1 MFQSFT
7 GSSRR
12 PRQVNLSGRNNN
24 PFAAT
29 SRSTQ
34 PTVPQYAQNA
44 VVHAQQERLA
54 RQQDRERLQAAKDLQ
69 RVWRGYA
76 SRSELRS
83 RYRRIWD
90 EQEDIVEPGSS
101 KSISIGTSSEG
112 YRTEEEAL
120 AQLRLLVQFASP
132 LSENDIIRVQ
142 RFGSRFCNFLL
153 SSSTVVS
160 TNRLWTYPL
169 LRLAT
174 ISAAMLRRALT
185 ISSLPAA
192 TFNSLLSLLT
202 TVALLIP
209 QQLALYANVYYSTI
223 GGLLKSSTSH
233 EYDHRLAMEAVIS
246 LLIPQTAN
254 SVAAYEGFVSELLT
268 VPDLQDSLGD
278 LDNMA
283 IRLDLKLLS
292 TALRNMLSAGTP
304 TKHLGRRP
312 REEILWLLS
321 YCIHIFRVHN
331 PGSFQT
337 TVPDAGYI
345 NIVANLLAYLAEDIR
360 SRLDIPEGSSS
371 RSLPTFVRSEIL
383 TLVDQQSIT
392 SLLTRSELADKFHEP
407 RPKETDDTATLAS
420 FALTLLRVFPKRGD
434 DIRMWLY
441 LGSSSRKTG
450 PNGQSVS
457 RIPAIKYF
465 WEAITKTR
473 VYSSIR
479 QHPRNAV
486 DLLRRKS
493 LTADTKDNQSDVVNE
508 QEWRTVLLFLE
519 LYTFVLKVTDDEE
532 FMSGSSMTTGE
543 QSWTRQSALKLEEVK
558 DLTTFLK
565 HLAFA
570 MYWNGVEIAG
580 YEESVNT
587 TSLADYFGTSSGVL
601 TGSQSIESS
610 TRAEDTVIET
620 LGGTSLNY
628 MKGIVTGLLR
638 MVYER
643 E

>member
-12 PRQVNLSGRNNN
+12 PRQVNLSGRNSN

-34 PTVPQYAQNA
+34 PAVPQNAHNA
-44 VVHAQQERLA
+44 VLHAQQERLA
-54 RQQDRERLQAAKDLQ
+54 RQQERERLQAAKDLQ

-76 SRSELRS
+76 SRIELRS
-83 RYRRIWD
+83 RYRRTWD
-90 EQEDIVEPGSS
+90 EQEGLVELESN
-101 KSISIGTSSEG
+101 KNINVQTSSDG

-120 AQLRLLVQFASP
+120 AQLRLLVQYASP
-132 LSENDIIRVQ
+132 LNENDSKRVQ
-142 RFGSRFCNFLL
+142 RFGSRFCNFL
-153 SSSTVVS
+153 SSSLSAVS
-160 TNRLWTYPL
+160 TNYAWTYPL

-174 ISAAMLRRALT
+174 ISAAMLRRAVTLP
-185 ISSLPAA
+185 SSPPA
-192 TFNSLLSLLT
+192 TFNRLLSLLT

-209 QQLALYANVYYSTI
+209 KQMALHSNVYYNTI

-233 EYDHRLAMEAVIS
+233 EYDRRLAMEAVIS
-246 LLIPQTAN
+246 LLIPRTAN
-254 SVAAYEGFVSELLT
+254 SVVAYEGFVSELLT
-268 VPDLQDSLGD
+268 VPDLQDSQGS
-278 LDNMA
+278 LDDMA
-283 IRLDLKLLS
+283 ARLDLNLLS
-292 TALRNMLSAGTP
+292 TALRNMLSADTP
-304 TKHLGRRP
+304 TKQLGKKAQ
-312 REEILWLLS
+312 EEILWLLS
-321 YCIHIFRVHN
+321 YFIYLFRACK

-337 TVPDAGYI
+337 SVPDAGYI
-345 NIVANLLAYLAEDIR
+345 HVVANILAYLAEDIR
-360 SRLDIPEGSSS
+360 SRLDVPEGSTGYP
-371 RSLPTFVRSEIL
+371 LPAFVRSEIL

-392 SLLTRSELADKFHEP
+392 SLLARSGLADKLHEP
-407 RPKETDDTATLAS
+407 RQEDTDNTATLAS

-441 LGSSSRKTG
+441 LGSSSRKTAL
-450 PNGQSVS
+450 NDQSFS

-465 WEAITKTR
+465 WEAITKTG
-473 VYSSIR
+473 VYNSIR
-479 QHPRNAV
+479 QHPHNAV

-493 LTADTKDNQSDVVNE
+493 STADTKNNQSNVVNE

-543 QSWTRQSALKLEEVK
+543 QSWTRQSALKLQEVK
-558 DLTTFLK
+558 DLTVFLK

-570 MYWNGVEIAG
+570 MYWNGAEIAG
-580 YEESVNT
+580 YEELVNT
-587 TSLADYFGTSSGVL
+587 TSLADYFGTSNGVS
-601 TGSQSIESS
+601 TGTQSIEGS